1 MIIIKSSPEPVRSA
15 AADTQS
21 PETRAPNVTFIE
33 TLIRIIIMQ
42 FNSDSYIIIIIM
54 RVRCTWRGG
63 GECDACACTADDG
76 RQTNKNKWRMGGG

>member
-1 MIIIKSSPEPVRSA
+1 MIIIKSSPPDPVRA

-42 FNSDSYIIIIIM
+42 FNSDSNIIIIM
-54 RVRCTWRGG
+54 RVRCTWRG
-63 GECDACACTADDG
+63 
-76 RQTNKNKWRMGGG
+76 WRCERRWRV